1 MLCDVE
7 RYRSLSC
14 LNRCDLLLC
23 MRAAIAD
30 KIRLEPAFFAKH
42 IDPLPIMVRQIE
54 VGRCFAFV
62 VCSVGSDHGK
72 LVVVEE
78 LVHIH

>member
-1 MLCDVE
+1 
-7 RYRSLSC
+7 
-14 LNRCDLLLC
+14 
-23 MRAAIAD
+23 
-30 KIRLEPAFFAKH
+30 
-42 IDPLPIMVRQIE
+42 MVRQIE

-72 LVVVEE
+72 LVMVEE